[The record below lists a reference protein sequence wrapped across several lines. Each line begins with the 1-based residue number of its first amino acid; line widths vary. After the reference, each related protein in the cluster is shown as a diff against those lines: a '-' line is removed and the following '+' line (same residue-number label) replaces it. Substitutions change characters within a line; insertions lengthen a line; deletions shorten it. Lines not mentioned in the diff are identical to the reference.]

1 MDCQWV
7 CVKLA
12 VARDCHSERQLHSP
26 INLILSHCLFSLLA
40 NAVMMVSI
48 TGDPRGTIT
57 LLLFLL
63 FLEFLSPI
71 RYTLYPQQGS
81 QETARLLIVCFYYMT
96 HHQDGWLKITNHKYW
111 YNPTTQSAA
120 TLRRILVWRIWS
132 FSTFPQLSAAGLHL
146 LDGTNAATCCFHIT
160 LHGLSL
166 QKVHQALHLR
176 FLMALAYF
184 STVHKSLTCLV
195 HVSGNRY
202 CEKSDKSCWL
212 LNGDRFI

>member
-57 LLLFLL
+57 LLLLLL

-132 FSTFPQLSAAGLHL
+132 FSTFLQLSCWVAPFRWDKCCHL
-146 LDGTNAATCCFHIT
+146 LLSHHIT
-160 LHGLSL
+160 WLKPAKSTPSTASALSDGFGL
-166 QKVHQALHLR
+166 
-176 FLMALAYF
+176 
-184 STVHKSLTCLV
+184 
-195 HVSGNRY
+195 
-202 CEKSDKSCWL
+202 L
-212 LNGDRFI
+212 LNSAQVTYLLGPC